1 MIGDKFRFRFSKS
14 GTLRLVSHH
23 DLMRCAERM
32 LRRAAVP
39 FKSTAGFHPTPRL
52 VFALSLPLGVVGC
65 DEVVELELTEPRDGN
80 ELLATLNAQAPT
92 GMVFTRVA
100 PVPMK
105 ATAQA
110 RRVVY
115 EVPLP
120 PDRVPQ
126 VEAAVTAFLAE
137 PKVWVQRLR
146 PSAKRLNIRP
156 YVRGLSV
163 EKKPLPPAPSPE
175 KGGGAGLPA
184 VLSPSPLGG
193 GVGEGS
199 AELTPPPEECVPPTR
214 FVVRGQRVTDEKV
227 RLARELR
234 QEMTPAECALWEQVR
249 ANRLGHHFRR
259 QQVIDGYIADFYCHT
274 AALVIEVDGPVHGD
288 QIEYDQRRTAAF
300 AERGIRVMRF
310 RNEEVLT
317 NAGGVAAGIAA
328 ACGERTQPLP
338 PTPSPKKG
346 GGAREED
353 GTANAQ
359 RSRLSP
365 SLLRG
370 GVGEGFFL
378 TLDLWVTQTGTAR
391 AEELLALL
399 GLPDL
404 IDGGAVLSRTAV
416 ELRDE
421 TTEITATDP
430 ADVPPDGPADAVPL
444 TGPEVAAL
452 TARLSDDE
460 NQQPAEAGWGASPNG
475 PVVE

>member
-1 MIGDKFRFRFSKS
+1 MTGDKFRFRFSKS

-80 ELLATLNAQAPT
+80 ELLATLNTQAPT

-105 ATAQA
+105 VTAQA

-120 PDRVPQ
+120 PDRVAQ

-137 PKVWVQRLR
+137 SKVWVERLR
-146 PSAKRLNIRP
+146 PSPKRLNLRP

-163 EKKPLPPAPSPE
+163 FAR
-175 KGGGAGLPA
+175 
-184 VLSPSPLGG
+184 
-193 GVGEGS
+193 
-199 AELTPPPEECVPPTR
+199 PT
-214 FVVRGQRVTDEKV
+214 
-227 RLARELR
+227 
-234 QEMTPAECALWEQVR
+234 
-249 ANRLGHHFRR
+249 
-259 QQVIDGYIADFYCHT
+259 
-274 AALVIEVDGPVHGD
+274 
-288 QIEYDQRRTAAF
+288 
-300 AERGIRVMRF
+300 
-310 RNEEVLT
+310 
-317 NAGGVAAGIAA
+317 
-328 ACGERTQPLP
+328 P
-338 PTPSPKKG
+338 PTPLPEG
-346 GGAREED
+346 RGELAD
-353 GTANAQ
+353 
-359 RSRLSP
+359 SP
-365 SLLRG
+365 SLQG
-370 GVGEGFFL
+370 GGWGVGL
-378 TLDLWVTQTGTAR
+378 QLDLWVTQTGTAR
-391 AEELLALL
+391 AEELLDLL

-404 IDGGAVLSRTAV
+404 IDDGAVLSRTTI
-416 ELRDE
+416 ELRD
-421 TTEITATDP
+421 EITATDP

-452 TARLSDDE
+452 TARLDDDE
-460 NQQPAEAGWGASPNG
+460 NQQPAEASWGASPNG